1 LAHCAI
7 LTLLFAACNSKS
19 QTGFISQESV
29 ITDSFINS
37 KSNYS
42 ANNPGKT
49 RHEIVLQQQQT
60 GDSTNYYRL
69 EQLKAKYYFIENIL
83 DSAII
88 ASKKIIEFCNRTSG
102 QPGIDY
108 LTMAT
113 FNDLSIMWQTS
124 GKRDSAI
131 TCLHQAEKIAIRA
144 GLKEKLIDIYINL
157 ADNLNQESNFPQAAA
172 TYRKALLIADSLGL
186 HSNYSA
192 PINLGLA
199 NLYIDLGNYELAG
212 HYFVNA
218 ETYFDS
224 LPPLEQL
231 YFANSRGN
239 YYYHIKQYEKSL
251 QWFNR
256 SYELGEKYNQ
266 QYYMDLADI
275 NRGELYLLMEDYEM
289 AKKYL
294 EKASIAFGTTE
305 SSPAVKFYLNGLYA
319 SLYLATNQIDKAEYY
334 LSQPF
339 DTAHV
344 NSVYILSHNKRMEEL
359 FQKKGDYKKAYAFS
373 KNNNELDNNLRKS
386 TVQNNIEELNFRY
399 SQDTTLL
406 KKDIEIRHHRQ
417 KATQLSNT
425 LIISSSLFTIA
436 ILTTIFIIILRKRRN
451 EKLLSMQIETIN
463 RLRLDNIKNRM
474 SPHFIFNALNAMIPN
489 FREHPELNRPVE
501 LLVGSIRNSLTASD
515 KIGIEAAIEIRNVQN
530 YLELLQSLNYDLP
543 QVMWNIDRSVDLSTK
558 IPSMCIQIPVE
569 NTIKYAFD
577 NHDGNNIL
585 KINIKQNNNQLL
597 LEIKDNG
604 VGLNNRQQNPNN
616 SKGTG
621 SGLKILHKTVE
632 TFNNRNQSKIE
643 MDIKSAGTDAQSAT
657 GTVVTYKIP
666 ANYKFE
672 L

>member
-1 LAHCAI
+1 
-7 LTLLFAACNSKS
+7 
-19 QTGFISQESV
+19 
-29 ITDSFINS
+29 
-37 KSNYS
+37 
-42 ANNPGKT
+42 
-49 RHEIVLQQQQT
+49 
-60 GDSTNYYRL
+60 
-69 EQLKAKYYFIENIL
+69 
-83 DSAII
+83 
-88 ASKKIIEFCNRTSG
+88 
-102 QPGIDY
+102 
-108 LTMAT
+108 M
-113 FNDLSIMWQTS
+113 
-124 GKRDSAI
+124 
-131 TCLHQAEKIAIRA
+131 
-144 GLKEKLIDIYINL
+144 
-157 ADNLNQESNFPQAAA
+157 
-172 TYRKALLIADSLGL
+172 
-186 HSNYSA
+186 
-192 PINLGLA
+192 
-199 NLYIDLGNYELAG
+199 
-212 HYFVNA
+212 
-218 ETYFDS
+218 
-224 LPPLEQL
+224 
-231 YFANSRGN
+231 
-239 YYYHIKQYEKSL
+239 
-251 QWFNR
+251 
-256 SYELGEKYNQ
+256 
-266 QYYMDLADI
+266 
-275 NRGELYLLMEDYEM
+275 
-289 AKKYL
+289 
-294 EKASIAFGTTE
+294 
-305 SSPAVKFYLNGLYA
+305 
-319 SLYLATNQIDKAEYY
+319 
-334 LSQPF
+334 
-339 DTAHV
+339 
-344 NSVYILSHNKRMEEL
+344 
-359 FQKKGDYKKAYAFS
+359 
-373 KNNNELDNNLRKS
+373 DNNLRKS

-577 NHDGNNIL
+577 NHDVNNIL
-585 KINIKQNNNQLL
+585 KINIKQNDNQLL

-643 MDIKSAGTDAQSAT
+643 MDIKSAGTDGQSAT